1 MEYSG
6 VVIDTSV
13 FIEFLRAK
21 NKKKTTLFC
30 ISDESQLYISA
41 VTFYELLMGAT
52 SPEKKHDIQILTED
66 IPVLSFDDTVAKKA
80 ADIYH
85 QLRKSNKIIEFR
97 DIFIAATALVHA
109 LPIKTLN
116 KKHFERISELT
127 IT

>member
-30 ISDESQLYISA
+30 ISEESQLYISA
-41 VTFYELLMGAT
+41 VTLYELLMGAT
-52 SPEKKHDIQILTED
+52 SHEKKHDIQILTED
-66 IPVLSFDDTVAKKA
+66 IPVLSFDDAVAKKA
-80 ADIYH
+80 AEIYH
-85 QLRKSNKIIEFR
+85 QLQKSNKIIEFR